1 MVKKIS
7 ICLLI
12 FVLQKLSVMDRI
24 KALIAVIFFTATL
37 IFSES
42 GINIDKDLNTRTLK
56 GHDSFNQSAD
66 TLTKPQ
72 HNSQP
77 EKQYPDYYIK

>member
-1 MVKKIS
+1 ME
-7 ICLLI
+7 
-12 FVLQKLSVMDRI
+12 RI
-24 KALIAVIFFTATL
+24 KALAAVIFFTATL

-42 GINIDKDLNTRTLK
+42 GINIDKDINVSTIE
-56 GHDSFNQSAD
+56 GHGIFHQTID

-72 HNSQP
+72 HNYQP

>member
-1 MVKKIS
+1 ME
-7 ICLLI
+7 
-12 FVLQKLSVMDRI
+12 RI
-24 KALIAVIFFTATL
+24 KALAAVIFFTATL

-42 GINIDKDLNTRTLK
+42 GINIDKELNVKTLQ
-56 GHDSFNQSAD
+56 GQDIFHQSAD

-72 HNSQP
+72 HNYQP